1 MNARRNANRRS
12 LMLFS
17 ALQPERWDEGLVA
30 GPDILAFD
38 LEDGTAP
45 DRKAEARAK
54 IGTVFS
60 RDPGR
65 PMLKYL
71 RINNPRTPDGLRD
84 LLALLD
90 WTTPPDGL
98 LVPKVESPEEVRWVA
113 GIVCDTHPAIELTL
127 IIESPRGLENVAAIA
142 GAAPQVAG
150 LLLGAD
156 DLSGDLGSD
165 RGWDA
170 LAYARGRVVAAAAAA
185 GAEAMDGAFYDP
197 EDEAGLVDEVRRV
210 AAMGF
215 TGKASYHAIQ
225 IPHIHAGFTPDAG
238 AIAQARRILAAAA
251 GDKVGNTRL
260 DGKLINAA
268 IVKAA
273 RRLIAIAEKR
283 GAA

>member
-1 MNARRNANRRS
+1 MPPRSANRRS

-17 ALQPERWDEGLVA
+17 ALQPERWDDGLAA

-45 DRKAEARAK
+45 DRRAEARTG
-54 IGTVFS
+54 IGPVFT
-60 RDPGR
+60 RDPKR

-90 WTTPPDGL
+90 WATPPDGL
-98 LVPKVESPEEVRWVA
+98 LLPKVESPEEVRWVT
-113 GIVCDTHPAIELTL
+113 GIACAAHPDIELIL
-127 IIESPRGLENVAAIA
+127 IIESPRGLEIAAAIA

-170 LAYARGRVVAAAAAA
+170 LAYARGRVVAAAADA
-185 GAEAMDGAFYDP
+185 GVEAMDGAFYDP
-197 EDEAGLVDEVRRV
+197 EDETGLIAEVERV

-215 TGKASYHAIQ
+215 TGKASYHADQ
-225 IPHIHAGFTPDAG
+225 IPHIHAGFTPGAA
-238 AIAQARRILAAAA
+238 AIAQAQRVLDAAAA
-251 GDKVGNTRL
+251 DTVGNTRL
-260 DGKLINAA
+260 DGKLVNAA
-268 IVKAA
+268 VVKAA
-273 RRLIAIAEKR
+273 RRLLTIAERR

>member
-1 MNARRNANRRS
+1 MPPRSANRRS

-17 ALQPERWDEGLVA
+17 ALQPERWDDGLAA

-45 DRKAEARAK
+45 DRKAEARAR
-54 IGTVFS
+54 IGPVFT

-90 WTTPPDGL
+90 WGTPPDGL
-98 LVPKVESPEEVRWVA
+98 LVPKVESPEEVQWVT
-113 GIVCDTHPAIELTL
+113 GIACAAHPDIELIL
-127 IIESPRGLENVAAIA
+127 IIESPRGLENVPAIA
-142 GAAPQVAG
+142 RASAHVAG

-185 GAEAMDGAFYDP
+185 GIEGMDGAFYDP
-197 EDEAGLVDEVRRV
+197 EDEAGLIAEVERV

-215 TGKASYHAIQ
+215 TGKASYHASQ
-225 IPHIHAGFTPDAG
+225 IPHIHAGFTPGVD
-238 AIAQARRILAAAA
+238 AIAQARRVLAAAA
-251 GDKVGNTRL
+251 GDSVGNTRL
-260 DGKLINAA
+260 DGKLVNAA
-268 IVKAA
+268 VVKAA
-273 RRLIAIAEKR
+273 RRLLAIAERR

>member
-1 MNARRNANRRS
+1 MPQRSANRRS

-17 ALQPERWDEGLVA
+17 ALQPERWDDGVTA

-38 LEDGTAP
+38 LEDGTASE
-45 DRKAEARAK
+45 RKAEARAQ
-54 IGTVFS
+54 IGPVFA

-84 LLALLD
+84 MLALLD
-90 WTTPPDGL
+90 WASPPDGL
-98 LVPKVESPEEVRWVA
+98 LVPKVESPEEVRWVTD
-113 GIVCDTHPAIELTL
+113 IVCAVHPATELTL

-170 LAYARGRVVAAAAAA
+170 LAYARGRVVAAAAEA
-185 GAEAMDGAFYDP
+185 GVEAMDGAFYDP
-197 EDEAGLVDEVRRV
+197 EDETGLVEEVDRV

-215 TGKASYHAIQ
+215 TGKASYHASQ
-225 IPHIHAGFTPDAG
+225 IPHIHAGFTPGADAV
-238 AIAQARRILAAAA
+238 AQARRILEAAD
-251 GDKVGNTRL
+251 GDNIGNTRL

-268 IVKAA
+268 IVKGA
-273 RRLIAIAEKR
+273 RRLLAIAERR
-283 GAA
+283 GIA